1 MSQLRE
7 SIRATDEYQATNNQ
21 AEGQTQTPSSGG
33 GETVADALGSVLDVE
48 KTDAMFWTEVG
59 QLIVLVLILRELRGG
74 R

>member
-7 SIRATDEYQATNNQ
+7 SIRATDEYQATNEQ
-21 AEGQTQTPSSGG
+21 AEGQTQTPSSG

-48 KTDAMFWTEVG
+48 KTDAMFWAEVG
-59 QLIVLVLILRELRGG
+59 QLVVLVLILRELRGG

>member
-7 SIRATDEYQATNNQ
+7 SIRATDEYQATNEQ
-21 AEGQTQTPSSGG
+21 AEGQTQTPSNGG

-48 KTDAMFWTEVG
+48 KTDAMFWAEVG